1 MIRIPFCVI
10 GILALVSLAPVAAMA
25 QCDLFEP
32 PIQCRARLQ
41 AQQNAQWRHAFEEW
55 QQGMK
60 RRAEFEQRIADA
72 RARFWATYPDK
83 PGAEKA
89 QTDFANY
96 LRQKDLGL
104 LRDYL
109 AASAITNETGRRSS
123 TDAMN
128 ALTTLAAGR
137 PLDGGIRQSA
147 MPEFEAWA
155 NAVRA
160 KVFEG
165 HTSNST
171 DDHFMRGFLSAG
183 ATPSFFKALDST
195 DKLYQAYLIPRDW
208 WEFDNA
214 KRLPAGFDAPDAYGT
229 LLYYRWEK
237 MPMPQ
242 AGNVYQTFA
251 RLVGA
256 DAARAA
262 AKQVRDAP
270 KDAQGLLV
278 VTAKPPVKTG
288 PGGSQVTDYDVPMPD
303 TVIGTWASPV
313 TAMEILA
320 TRGNA
325 RTYLLFLLRE
335 QNENGTRVD
344 RVTQWNFAEMAY
356 NRLRLAF
363 GEPSV
368 LEAAER
374 VRTAKKRMTSNT
386 VMNQEAIGASRNA
399 PTEAFEDILARK
411 DPAGFVK
418 IALLFSGNI
427 DSAAALDAAYRKF
440 VADNGETNVL
450 AAAKRLAAGKPYF
463 FYNGGKGALENEIS
477 LPSSSTVTPAATADS
492 RTYLAWRDFSPGA
505 KATYVDLKPG
515 TVEPVAANVLDRQT
529 YELRAISGNDAQ
541 VWVTQVV
548 YDPNGT
554 PHPPRDSQDVYPA
567 KAAPV
572 TPVKTGSDTLTIK
585 GKPMATQWEQTQNQS
600 RGCTVTKTIWR
611 SDDIPGGVVRDR
623 TDTACHGRTMVQDKW
638 LESYEGA
645 RTRPAAP
652 VKPVASASAAPSLP
666 APPDRSTQ
674 RSVPQPSALATMS
687 DDEVVRSRLNGFLPV
702 VTLETI
708 NLDQIKAG
716 QMVRARLDVSSQL
729 KTLVPAEAAR
739 LQSLIND
746 VDVRVK
752 LTLAG
757 LVLGAPRLNA
767 TVGSV
772 FFRGQNI
779 PVATYDRPQFM
790 TLNTKLAQQFRG
802 TGGRGPTP
810 DSYYELPA
818 NTAMTLTATNVRT
831 SPDTNQATP
840 VASLP
845 PAPVARAG
853 NDRLDPA
860 RRQRNGVPQPP
871 PAPAASPA
879 PSAAPAPSAVPSGAP
894 PATAVPVIPP
904 GTRIQ
909 ATLVEPVDMAHA
921 GDGDTFRAQT
931 LGPVALPGGDVLPQG
946 TAILL
951 RFSRSAAPNMARIP
965 NAPQF
970 VSVGLAL
977 QSITLNGQALP
988 ISSNVVSRI
997 LPAAAAAGVRATYP
1011 SGMNLLFIVS
1021 GAR

>member
-1 MIRIPFCVI
+1 MVRIRSFVI
-10 GILALVSLAPVAAMA
+10 GPLAVVLLVPFAAMA

-41 AQQNAQWRHAFEEW
+41 AQQNAEWQHAFDEW
-55 QQGMK
+55 QKGMQ
-60 RRAEFEQRIADA
+60 RRAEFEQRMADA

-89 QTDFANY
+89 QAEFANY
-96 LRQKDLGL
+96 LREKDLGI

-109 AASAITNETGRRSS
+109 AASAITDETGRRSS
-123 TDAMN
+123 TDAMK
-128 ALTTLAAGR
+128 ALTTLSVGH

-165 HTSNST
+165 HTSKNT
-171 DDHFMRGFLSAG
+171 DDEFMRGFLSAG
-183 ATPSFFKALDST
+183 VTPSFFKALDST
-195 DKLYQAYLIPRDW
+195 DKLYKAYLIPRDW

-214 KRLPAGFDAPDAYGT
+214 KRLPAGFDSPDAYGT

-237 MPMPQ
+237 VPIPQ

-251 RLVGA
+251 RLVGQ

-278 VTAKPPVKTG
+278 VTAKPPMKTG
-288 PGGSQVTDYDVPMPD
+288 PGGSQVPDYDVPMPD
-303 TVIGTWASPV
+303 AVIGTWASPV

-335 QNENGTRVD
+335 QNENGTRID
-344 RVTQWNFAEMAY
+344 RATQWTFAETAY
-356 NRLRLAF
+356 NRLKLAF
-363 GEPSV
+363 GEAAV
-368 LEAAER
+368 LDAAER

-386 VMNQEAIGASRNA
+386 VMNQEAIGATRNA

-411 DPAGFVK
+411 DPAGYVK

-427 DSAAALDAAYRKF
+427 DSAAALDGAYRKF
-440 VADNGETNVL
+440 MADHGENNVL

-463 FYNGGKGALENEIS
+463 FYNGGKGALENEMS
-477 LPSSSTVTPAATADS
+477 LPTSSAVTPSATEDS
-492 RTYLAWRDFSPGA
+492 PSYLAWHDFSPGA

-515 TVEPVAANVLDRQT
+515 TVEPLAANVLDRQT
-529 YELRAISGNDAQ
+529 YQLRSISGNDAQ

-554 PHPPRDSQDVYPA
+554 PHPPRDSEEVYPA

-611 SDDIPGGVVRDR
+611 NDDVPGSVVRDR
-623 TDTACHGRTMVQDKW
+623 TDTACPGRTMVQDKW
-638 LESYEGA
+638 LESYEGS
-645 RTRPAAP
+645 RTRPAVARVMNPPSAP
-652 VKPVASASAAPSLP
+652 PPLP
-666 APPDRSTQ
+666 APPDRLAQ
-674 RSVPQPSALATMS
+674 RSAPQPSAIATMS
-687 DDEVVRSRLNGFLPV
+687 DDEIVRSRLNGFLTV
-702 VTLETI
+702 VTLDTI
-708 NLDQIKAG
+708 NFAQIKAG
-716 QMVRARLDVSSQL
+716 QTVRAALDLSSQL
-729 KTLVPAEAAR
+729 KILVPAEAAR
-739 LQSLIND
+739 LQSVMND
-746 VDVRVK
+746 VDIRLK

-757 LVLGAPRLNA
+757 LVLGGPRLNV

-772 FFRGQNI
+772 SFRGQNI
-779 PVATYDRPQFM
+779 PVATYDRSQFM
-790 TLNTKLAQQFRG
+790 QLNTKLAQAAQAA
-802 TGGRGPTP
+802 GGRGPTP
-810 DSYYELPA
+810 DSFYELPA
-818 NTAMTLTATNVRT
+818 NTAMTLTTTNLSMGPGT
-831 SPDTNQATP
+831 SQSTP

-845 PAPVARAG
+845 PGPVGRDR

-860 RRQRNGVPQPP
+860 QRPRNGVPQPP
-871 PAPAASPA
+871 PAPVA
-879 PSAAPAPSAVPSGAP
+879 PPSSAAAPPVPAAAP
-894 PATAVPVIPP
+894 PATAGPAIPP

-909 ATLVEPVDMAHA
+909 ATLLEPVDMVRA

-931 LGPVALPGGDVLPQG
+931 LGPIALPGGSTLPQG
-946 TAILL
+946 AAIVL
-951 RFSRSAAPNMARIP
+951 RFSRAPAPNMPQIQGV
-965 NAPQF
+965 PQF
-970 VSVGLAL
+970 VSAGLML
-977 QSITLNGQALP
+977 QSIAINGQALP
-988 ISSNVVSRI
+988 VSSNAVARI
-997 LPAAAAAGVRATYP
+997 LPAAATSGVRATYP
-1011 SGMNLLFIVS
+1011 AGTNLLFVVS

>member
-1 MIRIPFCVI
+1 MIRIRCSVI
-10 GILALVSLAPVAAMA
+10 GILALVLLTPFAMA
-25 QCDLFEP
+25 QCELFEP
-32 PIQCRARLQ
+32 QVQCRARLQ
-41 AQQNAQWRHAFEEW
+41 AQQAAQWQHAFEEW
-55 QQGMK
+55 EKGMK
-60 RRAEFEQRIADA
+60 SRAEYEQRMADA

-83 PGAEKA
+83 PGAQQA
-89 QTDFANY
+89 QTEFANY
-96 LRQKDLGL
+96 LRQKDLSL

-109 AASAITNETGRRSS
+109 AASAMTNETGGRSS
-123 TDAMN
+123 TDAMK
-128 ALTTLAAGR
+128 AMTTLFAGH

-171 DDHFMRGFLSAG
+171 DDEFLRGFLSAG
-183 ATPSFFKALDST
+183 VTPSFFKALEST
-195 DKLYQAYLIPRDW
+195 EKLYKAYLIARDW

-214 KRLPAGFDAPDAYGT
+214 KRLPAGFDSPDAYGT

-237 MPMPQ
+237 IPMPQ
-242 AGNVYQTFA
+242 AGSVYQTFA

-256 DAARAA
+256 EAARAA

-303 TVIGTWASPV
+303 NVIGTWASPV
-313 TAMEILA
+313 KAMEILA

-335 QNENGTRVD
+335 QNENGTRID
-344 RVTQWNFAEMAY
+344 RATQWTFAETAY
-356 NRLRLAF
+356 NRLKLAF
-363 GEPSV
+363 GEAAV
-368 LEAAER
+368 LDAAER

-386 VMNQEAIGASRNA
+386 IMNQEAIGATRNA

-427 DSAAALDAAYRKF
+427 DSALALNDAYRKF
-440 VADNGETNVL
+440 VADHGEANVL
-450 AAAKRLAAGKPYF
+450 AAAKRIAAGKPYF
-463 FYNGGKGALENEIS
+463 FYNGGKGALENEMS
-477 LPSSSTVTPAATADS
+477 LPTPSTVAPAAAGDS
-492 RTYLAWRDFSPGA
+492 PTYLAWRDFPPGA

-515 TVEPVAANVLDRQT
+515 TVEPVPANVLDRQT
-529 YELRAISGNDAQ
+529 YQLRSISGNDAR

-548 YDPNGT
+548 YDPNGKA
-554 PHPPRDSQDVYPA
+554 HPPRDSEEVYPA

-585 GKPMATQWEQTQNQS
+585 GKPMATRWEQTENQS
-600 RGCTVTKTIWR
+600 RSCTVTKTIWR
-611 SDDIPGGVVRDR
+611 NDEVPGSVVRDR
-623 TDTACHGRTMVQDKW
+623 TDTACPGRTFVQDKW

-652 VKPVASASAAPSLP
+652 AVSVASASAAPSLP
-666 APPDRSTQ
+666 APPDRSAQ
-674 RSVPQPSALATMS
+674 RSAPQPSVIATMS
-687 DDEVVRSRLNGFLPV
+687 DEEIARSRLNGFLPV
-702 VTLETI
+702 VTLDTI

-716 QMVRARLDVSSQL
+716 QTVRARLDISSQL
-729 KTLVPAEAAR
+729 KYLVPAEAAR
-739 LQSLIND
+739 LQSVIND
-746 VDVRVK
+746 VEIRVK
-752 LTLAG
+752 FTLAG
-757 LVLGAPRLNA
+757 LVVGAPRLNA

-772 FFRGQNI
+772 SFRGQDI
-779 PVATYDRPQFM
+779 PVSTYDRSQFP
-790 TLNTKLAQQFRG
+790 TLNNKLAQRFRG
-802 TGGRGPTP
+802 AGNRGPTP
-810 DSYYELPA
+810 DSYWEVPA
-818 NTAMTLTATNVRT
+818 NTAMTLTTTNLRT

-845 PAPVARAG
+845 RSPVASAG

-860 RRQRNGVPQPP
+860 QRRRNGVSQPP
-871 PAPAASPA
+871 PAPEPPQA
-879 PSAAPAPSAVPSGAP
+879 AAPAAAP
-894 PATAVPVIPP
+894 PATAAPVIPP

-909 ATLVEPVDMAHA
+909 ATLLEPVDMAHA

-931 LGPVALPGGDVLPQG
+931 LGPITLPGGNVLPQG
-946 TAILL
+946 AAITL

-965 NAPQF
+965 NVPPF

-988 ISSNVVSRI
+988 VSSNVVSRI
-997 LPAAAAAGVRATYP
+997 LPAGATAGVRATYP
-1011 SGMNLLFIVS
+1011 SGMSLMFIVS
-1021 GAR
+1021 GGR

>member
-1 MIRIPFCVI
+1 MIRIRRSVI
-10 GILALVSLAPVAAMA
+10 GILALVLLAPVAAMA

-32 PIQCRARLQ
+32 QVQCRARLQ
-41 AQQNAQWRHAFEEW
+41 AQQAAQWQHAFEEW
-55 QQGMK
+55 QKGMQ
-60 RRAEFEQRIADA
+60 RRADFEQRLADA

-89 QTDFANY
+89 QNDFANY
-96 LRQKDLGL
+96 LRAKDLSI

-109 AASAITNETGRRSS
+109 AASALTDETGRRSS
-123 TDAMN
+123 TDAMK
-128 ALTTLAAGR
+128 AFTTLSVGR
-137 PLDGGIRQSA
+137 PIDGGIRQSA
-147 MPEFEAWA
+147 MPDFEAWA

-171 DDHFMRGFLSAG
+171 DDEFMRGFLSAG
-183 ATPSFFKALDST
+183 VTPSFFKALDST
-195 DKLYQAYLIPRDW
+195 DKLYKAYLIPRDW

-214 KRLPAGFDAPDAYGT
+214 KRLPAGFDSPDAYGM

-237 MPMPQ
+237 IPMPQ

-251 RLVGA
+251 RLVGP

-262 AKQVRDAP
+262 AKQVHDAP

-288 PGGSQVTDYDVPMPD
+288 PGGSQVPDYDVPMPD
-303 TVIGTWASPV
+303 AVIGTWASPV

-344 RVTQWNFAEMAY
+344 RATQWTFAETAY
-356 NRLRLAF
+356 NRLKLAF
-363 GEPSV
+363 GEPAV
-368 LEAAER
+368 LDAAER

-386 VMNQEAIGASRNA
+386 VINQEAIGATRNA

-427 DSAAALDAAYRKF
+427 DSAAALDSVYRKF
-440 VADNGETNVL
+440 VADHGESNVL
-450 AAAKRLAAGKPYF
+450 TAARRLAAGKPYF
-463 FYNGGKGALENEIS
+463 FYNGGKGALENEMS
-477 LPSSSTVTPAATADS
+477 LPTSSTMPPAATGDS
-492 RTYLAWRDFSPGA
+492 PTYLAWRDFSPGA

-515 TVEPVAANVLDRQT
+515 TVEPIAANVLDRQT
-529 YELRAISGNDAQ
+529 YHLRSVSGNDAR

-554 PHPPRDSQDVYPA
+554 PHPPRDSEEVYPA

-611 SDDIPGGVVRDR
+611 SDDVPGGVVRDR
-623 TDTACHGRTMVQDKW
+623 TDTACPGRTFAQDKW

-645 RTRPAAP
+645 RTRPAALVMP
-652 VKPVASASAAPSLP
+652 APAASAPPPLP

-674 RSVPQPSALATMS
+674 RSVPQPSAIATMS
-687 DDEVVRSRLNGFLPV
+687 DEEIVRSRLNGFLPV
-702 VTLETI
+702 VTLDTI

-716 QMVRARLDVSSQL
+716 QTVRARLDISSQL
-729 KTLVPAEAAR
+729 KYLVPAEAAR
-739 LQSLIND
+739 LQSVMND
-746 VDVRVK
+746 VYIRVK
-752 LTLAG
+752 LTMAG
-757 LVLGAPRLNA
+757 LVVGAPRLNA

-772 FFRGQNI
+772 SFRGQNI
-779 PVATYDRPQFM
+779 PVATYDRSQFM
-790 TLNTKLAQQFRG
+790 TLNNKLAQQLRA

-810 DSYYELPA
+810 DSYWEVPA
-818 NTAMTLTATNVRT
+818 NTAMTLTTTNLRT

-845 PAPVARAG
+845 PTQVARAG
-853 NDRLDPA
+853 NNRPDPA
-860 RRQRNGVPQPP
+860 QRRRNGVPQPP
-871 PAPAASPA
+871 PTPEPPPGSSAAAPPPALPAATP
-879 PSAAPAPSAVPSGAP
+879 PTNAA
-894 PATAVPVIPP
+894 PVIPP

-909 ATLVEPVDMAHA
+909 ATLLEPVDMAHA

-931 LGPVALPGGDVLPQG
+931 SGPIGLPGGNVLPQG
-946 TAILL
+946 AAITL

-970 VSVGLAL
+970 VSAGLAL

-988 ISSNVVSRI
+988 VSSNVVSRI
-997 LPAAAAAGVRATYP
+997 LPAGATAGVRATYP
-1011 SGMNLLFIVS
+1011 SGMSLMFIVS
-1021 GAR
+1021 GGR